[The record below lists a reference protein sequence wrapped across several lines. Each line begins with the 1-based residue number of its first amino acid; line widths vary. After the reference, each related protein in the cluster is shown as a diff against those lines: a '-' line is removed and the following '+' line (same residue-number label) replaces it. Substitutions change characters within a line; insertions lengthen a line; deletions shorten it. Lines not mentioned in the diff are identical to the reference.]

1 MEFKKIRGSKDS
13 FRAKAGKRTY
23 IIRGM
28 RTGIQPISAAR
39 RPAGRYTV
47 DIYFSGE
54 GPIFGTREPDRFRT
68 MEAAMEFCEA
78 VEAGT
83 IDIEEMRQRYE
94 AEDMA
99 AEEAA
104 NRRADAAA
112 KEFREVLDR
121 WGMKYTDLL
130 DLVDKQQSLP
140 DMVHRRLLAIEG
152 VGHDGVLLTPSPD
165 KWI

>member
-1 MEFKKIRGSKDS
+1 MVFKKIRGSKDS

-23 IIRGM
+23 IIRGV
-28 RTGIQPISAAR
+28 RTGIQPISAAT
-39 RPAGRYTV
+39 PPPGRYTV

-54 GPIFGTREPDRFRT
+54 WPPFNTRKPDNFRT
-68 MEAAMEFCEA
+68 MEAAMDFCEA
-78 VEAGT
+78 VDAGK
-83 IDIEEMRQRYE
+83 IDIEEMRRRYE

-104 NRRADAAA
+104 NSRADAAA

-140 DMVHRRLLAIEG
+140 DMVHRRLLAMEG
-152 VGHDGVLLTPSPD
+152 VGLP
-165 KWI
+165 